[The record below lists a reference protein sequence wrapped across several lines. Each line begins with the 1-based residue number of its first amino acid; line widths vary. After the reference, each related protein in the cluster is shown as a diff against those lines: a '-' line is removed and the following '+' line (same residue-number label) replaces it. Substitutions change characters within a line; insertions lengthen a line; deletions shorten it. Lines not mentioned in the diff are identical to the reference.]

1 MAEYGMKSVPE
12 RRNGFLR
19 NAKVGKTCPE
29 LHLARASNG
38 FGRLGSKEGRG
49 SLSH

>member
-1 MAEYGMKSVPE
+1 MGQSGTREKKHSVGASE
-12 RRNGFLR
+12 
-19 NAKVGKTCPE
+19 KDMSE